1 MATVTLKGN
10 EVELAGNEKNVG
22 DKAPEV
28 SVVKSDDLSDIT
40 VGGAKDKA
48 QLIIAVPSLDTPVC
62 AMETTKFNNQ
72 AAGID
77 GLEVTVVSMDLPFA
91 SKRFCSTEGI
101 ENLTVASDYRNK
113 DFANEYG
120 VLIAEGPLA
129 GVMARAI
136 FVVDKDGTIAYKQL
150 VPEITEEPN
159 YEEALEAAKEVASK

>member
-10 EVELAGNEKNVG
+10 ECNLTGNEINVG
-22 DKAPEV
+22 DNAPEV
-28 SVVKSDDLSDIT
+28 TVVKSDDLSEVT

-48 QLIIAVPSLDTPVC
+48 QLVIVVPSLDTPVC

-91 SKRFCSTEGI
+91 AKRFCSTEGI
-101 ENLTVASDYRNK
+101 ENLTVASDFRNK
-113 DFANEYG
+113 DFGKAYG
-120 VLIAEGPLA
+120 MLIADGPLA
-129 GVMARAI
+129 GVLARGI
-136 FVVDKDGTIAYKQL
+136 FVIGKDGKVAYKQL

-159 YEEALEAAKEVASK
+159 YDEALEAAKAAAA